1 MFNPQDL
8 IKLSQCFK
16 DNVRDL
22 ERALELMLSV
32 PSRAYDNIYISSIE
46 GYRGNI
52 QKLGRLLLHEPCL
65 VTEKDG
71 KTHERYCF
79 LFKSRILITKVRKIS
94 DKKSIFI
101 LQNIIKLPLCNIED
115 QIEEKRLF
123 LSSKSPDESNN
134 LHLFIKPH
142 NEEGHRVWYN
152 EIQSYINHVVTLQEH
167 AADDLKVDSANIAS
181 ENELIL
187 RLPHKV
193 EAYQPNLD
201 IRPSDVAENYFLSKE
216 TKERLLFE
224 EQQLKKIEQE
234 AYELFK
240 AQQNIQ
246 NSAQQNIVQQ
256 NIEINTTKEI
266 RTEQKVASQSY
277 SKTESNKSEV
287 KLTTSTLDKQES
299 VAPAVLLESSAF
311 KRSAIESKE
320 LPENRKEEKEK
331 SKVEVQE
338 NVAQTLVE
346 KKLDSS
352 IESKKSDKVVE
363 QHPIKIK
370 ETSEIETRDDIR
382 EIEKSEKLETREE
395 IREIERSQKLETR
408 EEIEKSQK
416 IEKIETRDVISEIEK
431 SHQQETLTEGKNTE
445 DINSSYT
452 EITVQIPISNPIET
466 LSHSHDTH
474 NKNKIE
480 LANIPGYNESMYDSD
495 SVQQTSK
502 QRDEHQSI
510 TNITD
515 SASLTQWNNRL
526 ADIAFRNG
534 GERSAQG
541 PPPPPLPPHFVRMP
555 GFFQPL
561 PLISY
566 ETTVEILIIKARPPS
581 PPPRPPPPIKRV
593 LVHNESLEQKS
604 QNFLEGIYDVS
615 TSDTSLRNAKQKIR
629 NIKTAVLK
637 SADSTNYAQDTVK
650 KAKARDFVH
659 IFNPPIRKKRPIF
672 EIVEEPVNICEIEGD
687 YTESIADDF
696 RDSSVDLEARG
707 RSVCSMDDNYSS
719 YSLATKRRIESKFQ
733 LTNNGKK

>member
-32 PSRAYDNIYISSIE
+32 PSRAYDNIFISSIE

-65 VTEKDG
+65 ITDKDG

-94 DKKSIFI
+94 EKKSIFI

-123 LSSKSPDESNN
+123 LSSKSPDELNN
-134 LHLFIKPH
+134 LQLFIKPH

-152 EIQSYINHVVTLQEH
+152 EIKSYINHVVTLQEH
-167 AADDLKVDSANIAS
+167 TADDLKVDSANIAS

-234 AYELFK
+234 AFELFK

-246 NSAQQNIVQQ
+246 SVAHQ
-256 NIEINTTKEI
+256 NIEINTQKEI
-266 RTEQKVASQSY
+266 RTEQKVESQSY
-277 SKTESNKSEV
+277 SKTEFNKSEI
-287 KLTTSTLDKQES
+287 KLSSTLDKQES
-299 VAPAVLLESSAF
+299 VAPVVLLESSAF
-311 KRSAIESKE
+311 KSSANESKE
-320 LPENRKEEKEK
+320 LLENRNEIAKRQL
-331 SKVEVQE
+331 EVQE
-338 NVAQTLVE
+338 TVAQKVVE
-346 KKLDSS
+346 QKLEPT
-352 IESKKSDKVVE
+352 IESLGSKKSDEVLV
-363 QHPIKIK
+363 QTPITLK
-370 ETSEIETRDDIR
+370 ETSDVEKSQKIETRDDIR
-382 EIEKSEKLETREE
+382 EIEKSQE
-395 IREIERSQKLETR
+395 
-408 EEIEKSQK
+408 
-416 IEKIETRDVISEIEK
+416 IETRDVISEIEK
-431 SHQQETLTEGKNTE
+431 SHQQETLTEGKNNE
-445 DINSSYT
+445 DLNSYT
-452 EITVQIPISNPIET
+452 DTEIIVQIPISNPIET
-466 LSHSHDTH
+466 LSHSHETH

-480 LANIPGYNESMYDSD
+480 LANIPGYNESIYDSD

-502 QRDEHQSI
+502 QRGEHQSF

-515 SASLTQWNNRL
+515 SASLTQWNNQL

-541 PPPPPLPPHFVRMP
+541 PPPPPIPPHFVRMP

-593 LVHNESLEQKS
+593 LVHTESLEQKS

-696 RDSSVDLEARG
+696 RDSSVDFEARG
-707 RSVCSMDDNYSS
+707 RSVSSMDDNYSS

-733 LTNNGKK
+733 LTNNGNNKRYVCEALEVFDVS